1 MVFLILMGVS
11 VFTPFIAL
19 SGLPALVTGAFT
31 EGGLCPYVVLLI
43 LLAVYAVLG

>member
-1 MVFLILMGVS
+1 MVFLILMGAS